1 MNARLYAIYDG
12 SIHDATIATTEEIR
26 KEPCKVRQ
34 VKVRLLMLYVE
45 TSLREA
51 SQSVVNTVNT
61 LNDKTVSAVGR
72 WFRLQTSPLPFAEV
86 KYEHGEAVVILKY
99 DVAKTSRFLGVG
111 LAVIF

>member
-12 SIHDATIATTEEIR
+12 SIHDNCNYRREE
-26 KEPCKVRQ
+26 KKPCKVRQ

>member
-1 MNARLYAIYDG
+1 MVISQPNIDVFCSNLVHFKAHSTNPIPNLRL
-12 SIHDATIATTEEIR
+12 IR
-26 KEPCKVRQ
+26 FRLPGRESVRFGLTGNQ
-34 VKVRLLMLYVE
+34 
-45 TSLREA
+45 TPP
-51 SQSVVNTVNT
+51 
-61 LNDKTVSAVGR
+61 SAVGR